1 MHEEAMMSIK
11 ERNEKIEQYGRGF
24 ELLTAAV
31 AGVPKEAWEVRPEP
45 NEWSVH
51 EIVVHMADS
60 ESMSALRVRKL
71 IVEPGSTLMGY
82 EEAKWADAL
91 DYKKQSVDD
100 ALHIIKLARQTTYR
114 LLKTLPD
121 EVFTHSVTHP
131 ESSEPYTFE
140 RWLNIYAHHIP
151 DHIEQIKKTVEALKE
166 QN

>member
-1 MHEEAMMSIK
+1 MNIK
-11 ERNEKIEQYGRGF
+11 ERNEKIEQYGNGYD
-24 ELLTAAV
+24 LLTAAL
-31 AGVPKEAWEVRPEP
+31 AEVPKEAWEARPEP

-71 IVEPGSTLMGY
+71 IVELGSTLMGY
-82 EEAKWADAL
+82 KEAKWADAL
-91 DYKKQSVDD
+91 SYKKQSVED
-100 ALHIIKLARQTTYR
+100 ALQIIKLARQTTYR

-121 EVFTHSVTHP
+121 EVFAHSVTHP

-140 RWLNIYAHHIP
+140 RWLNIYARHIP
-151 DHIEQIKKTVEALKE
+151 DHIEQIKNTAKALKK